1 LKDFGDKLSADKKQ
15 PIEEAVS
22 ELKQALDAKN
32 DAAIEGLTEKLNAA
46 WTAASEELYKA
57 QQENAGGADAN
68 ASNTQNPTGN
78 EPEDV
83 EFEEVK

>member
-1 LKDFGDKLSADKKQ
+1 
-15 PIEEAVS
+15 
-22 ELKQALDAKN
+22 
-32 DAAIEGLTEKLNAA
+32 
-46 WTAASEELYKA
+46 LYKA